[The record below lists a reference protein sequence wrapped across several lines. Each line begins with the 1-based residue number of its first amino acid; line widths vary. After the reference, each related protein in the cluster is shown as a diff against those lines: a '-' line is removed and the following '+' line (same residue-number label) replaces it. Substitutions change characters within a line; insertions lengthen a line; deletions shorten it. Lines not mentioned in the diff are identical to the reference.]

1 LIAPAAPGWSF
12 VRFEEV
18 RIMTLKTCAA
28 CDCEL
33 DAHPI
38 EVKIGGHTVEV
49 CCLECA
55 RALNEAEAA
64 TGAAVPQQ
72 G

>member
-1 LIAPAAPGWSF
+1 
-12 VRFEEV
+12 
-18 RIMTLKTCAA
+18 MTLKTCAA

-33 DAHPI
+33 DADPI

-49 CCLECA
+49 CCVDCA
-55 RALNEAEAA
+55 RALNEAAAA
-64 TGAAVPQQ
+64 TGPALPLQ

>member
-1 LIAPAAPGWSF
+1 
-12 VRFEEV
+12 
-18 RIMTLKTCAA
+18 MTLKTCAA

-33 DAHPI
+33 DADPI

-49 CCLECA
+49 CCVECA
-55 RALNEAEAA
+55 RALNEAAA
-64 TGAAVPQQ
+64 APDAALPLQ